1 MYCTKYK
8 NKLKNVF
15 GMTFSKQVELKKK
28 KKLHNVIANSDHFK
42 LMDRSLKDQDKERIL
57 GNINII
63 SKDKC
68 KSVCPDT
75 INSPG

>member
-1 MYCTKYK
+1 
-8 NKLKNVF
+8 
-15 GMTFSKQVELKKK
+15 
-28 KKLHNVIANSDHFK
+28 
-42 LMDRSLKDQDKERIL
+42 MDRSLKDQDKERIL

-75 INSPG
+75 INSPGWQIRDYWYESSEWCSEDFGITQI